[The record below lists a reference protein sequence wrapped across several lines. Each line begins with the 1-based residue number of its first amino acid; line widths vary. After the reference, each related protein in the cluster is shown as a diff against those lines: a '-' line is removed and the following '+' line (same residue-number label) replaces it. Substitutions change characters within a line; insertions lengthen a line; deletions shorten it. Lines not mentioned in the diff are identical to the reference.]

1 MDTAMS
7 DAPEGMPTPPASSVT
22 ASSVVP
28 PLPQPRRHPLKPGG
42 PKESELIH
50 YLDQGINKVQK
61 RVDNRFSKER
71 QRQKSV
77 PGTSPDAV
85 GYESFVEVEK
95 DLEGLVDVIWV
106 SGSRTLFYSYPL

>member
-1 MDTAMS
+1 MS
-7 DAPEGMPTPPASSVT
+7 DAPEGMPTPPASSVA

-50 YLDQGINKVQK
+50 YLDQNINKVQK
-61 RVDNRFSKER
+61 KVDNRISKER
-71 QRQKSV
+71 KRRNSV
-77 PGTSPDAV
+77 TGTGPGLE
-85 GYESFVEVEK
+85 GYQSFVEVEK

-106 SGSRTLFYSYPL
+106 SGSRTSISPAPLIRR